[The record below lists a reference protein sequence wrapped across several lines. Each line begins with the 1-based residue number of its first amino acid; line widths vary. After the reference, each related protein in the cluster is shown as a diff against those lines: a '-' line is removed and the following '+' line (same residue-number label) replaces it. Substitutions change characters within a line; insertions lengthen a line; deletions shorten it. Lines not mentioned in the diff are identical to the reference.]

1 MKKETFINP
10 KIIPFKMNKKA
21 AVSLPIN
28 LMVVIIISLV
38 ILGLGVTLL
47 YQFMGEAVRI
57 KADLDD
63 KTAEELERLL
73 VDQGQKVALPLHTA
87 YLNPG
92 ENHVFGIGILNI
104 KSADD
109 FTIEVSLSAAA
120 DLQDNPI
127 LEEQAK
133 TSDWLLF
140 PIHLLTIKENEHIK
154 EGIMVSVP
162 KTAVKGQY
170 IFNVIIRDSSGKQY
184 GNTQKFYVNVK

>member
-1 MKKETFINP
+1 MIQ
-10 KIIPFKMNKKA
+10 MNKKA

-47 YQFMGEAVRI
+47 YKFMGEAEKI

-63 KTAEELERLL
+63 KTAQELERLL
-73 VDQGQKVALPLHTA
+73 VDQGQMVALPLHVA

-92 ENHVFGIGILNI
+92 EDHVFGIGILNI
-104 KSADD
+104 NPVND

-120 DLQDNPI
+120 DLQGNPI
-127 LEEQAK
+127 LEDQAQ
-133 TSDWLLF
+133 TAPWLLY
-140 PIHLLTIKENEHIK
+140 PINPLTIKENKHVK

-170 IFNVIIRDSSGKQY
+170 IFNVIILDSSGNQY